1 MFWARTTLG
10 QGARAALLASIA
22 ALVFVSPAL
31 GDADP
36 ASDVLYTQPVYYS
49 YDQLPSN
56 AAQQRLNQVVRSAM
70 KAGYPIRVALI
81 AKPPDL
87 GGVTALWGKPHQYAR
102 FLGLE
107 LGFVYKGN
115 LIVVMPAGLG
125 YARHGKSSPAADAL
139 LRSVRVDR
147 SSDGQADAAVTA
159 IAKLSAAAG
168 HRIAVPAKA
177 ATDGS
182 GHSWRSRLIIL
193 LAALVLAQLVAAGW
207 VLRRRGARTG

>member
-1 MFWARTTLG
+1 VLAL
-10 QGARAALLASIA
+10 ALLAA
-22 ALVFVSPAL
+22 AVALSLVAPAL

-36 ASDVLYTQPVYYS
+36 ASDVLYTQSVFYS
-49 YDQLPSN
+49 LEQLPSS
-56 AAQQRLNQVVRSAM
+56 AAQQRLNTVVSSAK

-107 LGFVYKGN
+107 LAFVYKGS
-115 LIVVMPAGLG
+115 LLVVMPAGLG
-125 YARHGKSSPAADAL
+125 YSRGGKSSNAADRL
-139 LRSVRVDR
+139 LRSVRIGAGNDA
-147 SSDGQADAAVTA
+147 QAEVAVRA

-168 HRIAVPAKA
+168 HPIDVPAMRSSGG
-177 ATDGS
+177 GS
-182 GHSWRSRLIIL
+182 SSWRNRLIIL

-207 VLRRRGARTG
+207 VLRRRSARPSS